1 MSGIAPER
9 DQIRIL
15 EAGKGPAL
23 PIVEGGGYA
32 TAVIWPGMGAQLR
45 SIHMIR
51 LEPGARTIEL
61 SHPFEAVYSV
71 TDGSGEALAAGART
85 GGVALDAGARAGYP
99 LRDGSMVHIDAGTA
113 YAFRA
118 GPEGMSLFGGPS
130 PPDPALYQHLR

>member
-1 MSGIAPER
+1 MSTAPER

-32 TAVIWPGMGAQLR
+32 NAVIWPGMGAQLR

-71 TDGSGEALAAGART
+71 TDGSGEAL
-85 GGVALDAGARAGYP
+85 DAGARAGGEALDAGAGYP
-99 LRDGSMVHIDAGTA
+99 VRDGSMVHIDAGTP
-113 YAFRA
+113 YTFRA
-118 GPEGMSLFGGPS
+118 GPEGMSLLGGPS
-130 PPDPALYQHLR
+130 PPDPALYQDLR

>member
-1 MSGIAPER
+1 MSGMAPARE
-9 DQIRIL
+9 QIRIL

-61 SHPFEAVYSV
+61 NHPFEAVYSV
-71 TDGSGEALAAGART
+71 TDGSGEALDAGART
-85 GGVALDAGARAGYP
+85 GYP
-99 LRDGSMVHIDAGTA
+99 LRDGSMVHIDAGTP
-113 YAFRA
+113 YRFRA
-118 GPEGMSLFGGPS
+118 GPGGMSLFGGPS
-130 PPDPALYQHLR
+130 PPDPALYQDLR